1 MVVKSIKE
9 FTCTSTQPYD
19 RHLYELIYMD
29 GTKRVFDDYDQLRY
43 YWIQWLDTHTLN
55 YVNVIDLKP
64 LRASHSKG
72 FA

>member
-1 MVVKSIKE
+1 
-9 FTCTSTQPYD
+9 
-19 RHLYELIYMD
+19 MD

-43 YWIQWLDTHTLN
+43 YWIQWADTHTLN